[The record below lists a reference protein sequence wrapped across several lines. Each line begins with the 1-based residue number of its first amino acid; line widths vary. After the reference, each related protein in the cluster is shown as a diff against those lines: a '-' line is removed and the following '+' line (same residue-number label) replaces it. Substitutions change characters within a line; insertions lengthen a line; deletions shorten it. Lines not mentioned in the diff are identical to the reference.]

1 MLRDRMAQLPESG
14 RWAGRR
20 SGRRGMTDPFP
31 SVFFTQGGIRLMLS
45 FSDPV
50 CQEPRILWGV
60 RSRSLAF
67 LFPHSTVASQEPPIR
82 PSWPCGDG
90 WLPLGDLA
98 ISAIPLCIGLGRFLL
113 WDDIYL
119 VYQAM
124 NGALAVWS
132 EDYARPS
139 FFPVTRFRPAITA
152 SNSPC
157 CSPSG
162 CQSPSWPRL

>member
-1 MLRDRMAQLPESG
+1 
-14 RWAGRR
+14 
-20 SGRRGMTDPFP
+20 
-31 SVFFTQGGIRLMLS
+31 MLS

-67 LFPHSTVASQEPPIR
+67 LFPHTTVASQESIR
-82 PSWPCGDG
+82 PSSWPYGDG

-98 ISAIPLCIGLGRFLL
+98 ISVIPLCIGQGRFLL

-119 VYQAM
+119 MYQAT
-124 NGALAVWS
+124 NGAFAVWS
-132 EDYARPS
+132 DDYARPAS
-139 FFPVTRFRPAITA
+139 SPSLVLDLPVTA
-152 SNSPC
+152 SSSPC

-162 CQSPSWPRL
+162 CPSPSWPRL